1 MERAADIKR
10 DGITGHSIKKMTL
23 NPFYS
28 ITAPFFYEQYDDR
41 SLKFIPT
48 LALSPISSNN

>member
-10 DGITGHSIKKMTL
+10 DGITGHSIKKIAL

-28 ITAPFFYEQYDDR
+28 VTTPFFFEQYDDR
-41 SLKFIPT
+41 SLKFILT
-48 LALSPISSNN
+48 LALSPIPSDN